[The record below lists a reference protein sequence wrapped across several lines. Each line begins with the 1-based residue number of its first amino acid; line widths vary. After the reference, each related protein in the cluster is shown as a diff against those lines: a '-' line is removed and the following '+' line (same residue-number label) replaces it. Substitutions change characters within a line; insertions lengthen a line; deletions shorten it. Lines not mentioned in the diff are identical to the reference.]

1 MSGGINAGH
10 DGHGDVHEDD
20 VEGATAVFVG
30 VECFEA
36 VGGCTMGY
44 AEFAHGCYEEL
55 EIYLI
60 IFDQEDA
67 EVFGLG
73 GGGDSDSGWVI
84 LIS

>member
-1 MSGGINAGH
+1 
-10 DGHGDVHEDD
+10 
-20 VEGATAVFVG
+20 
-30 VECFEA
+30 
-36 VGGCTMGY
+36 MGY